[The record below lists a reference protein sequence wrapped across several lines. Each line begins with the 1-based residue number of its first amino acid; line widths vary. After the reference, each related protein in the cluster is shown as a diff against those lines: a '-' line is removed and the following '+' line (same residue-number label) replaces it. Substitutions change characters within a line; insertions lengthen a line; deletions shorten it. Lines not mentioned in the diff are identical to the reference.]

1 MRVRMG
7 WSGETETG
15 QWQKA
20 DVELDED
27 DVTRLLLEHELPTDI
42 RTRLP
47 AKLVFQLLQN
57 AAEALLLTRL
67 VAVGYPT
74 GKAAARIAVVNQEST
89 NIADAVRQKLAVAA

>member
-7 WSGETETG
+7 WSGETESG

-27 DVTRLLLEHELPTDI
+27 DVTRLLLEHELPADI

-74 GKAAARIAVVNQEST
+74 GKAAARIAVVNQESV